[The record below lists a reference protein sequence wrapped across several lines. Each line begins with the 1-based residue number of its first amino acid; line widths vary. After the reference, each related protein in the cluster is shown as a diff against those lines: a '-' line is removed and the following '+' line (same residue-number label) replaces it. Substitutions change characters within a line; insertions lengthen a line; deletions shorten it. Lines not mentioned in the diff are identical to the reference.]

1 MNTKIKFGTNEEKYY
16 PEYMELVREFYPSV
30 IDCEDGEEIFLEL
43 FFDSEQLKVII
54 KSKLL
59 PENYY
64 EINQKIDISSNNLA
78 KIAQIKRISKVAL
91 YNVLKTVTNAS
102 LPYGSLTGIRP
113 TKLFHDLKDKG
124 LDAAK
129 VFEEDFRVSK
139 SKTALVAEIVE
150 NQSSVYLKKDKV
162 ADVFVNIP
170 ICPTR
175 CVYCSFISAELSK
188 VRKQVPLY
196 CELLRKEL
204 EDCKRLVDETGYEI
218 RSVYVGGGTP
228 TSIPDEDFR
237 SVLSLLDFGQ
247 VEFTVEAGRPD
258 TITENKLKIMDE
270 TGVTRISVNPQSF
283 NQSTLD
289 LIGRRHTVDDIYRAY
304 DAARKY
310 KFDVNTDLIAMLPGE
325 DFDAF
330 RHSVDCA
337 VALSPENLT
346 VHTLALKKGS
356 VLKVDG
362 YDNASDEE
370 AARMVDYARE
380 AAAKAGYCPY
390 YMYRQKYVSGNL
402 ENVGY
407 SKPGKYCIYNVDI
420 MEETTTII
428 ANGAGGISKKLD
440 IASNALERCANPKGL
455 DVYLARGEA
464 VSEKKRKF
472 FLGED

>member
-43 FFDSEQLKVII
+43 FFDVEQLKVII

-91 YNVLKTVTNAS
+91 YDVLKTVTNAS

-124 LDAAK
+124 HDAAK

-188 VRKQVPLY
+188 VKKLVPLY
-196 CELLRKEL
+196 CELLRKEIV
-204 EDCKRLVDETGYEI
+204 ESKRLVDEAGYEI

-228 TSIPDEDFR
+228 TSISDEDFR

-247 VEFTVEAGRPD
+247 SEFTVEAGRPD

-304 DAARKY
+304 EAARKY
-310 KFDVNTDLIAMLPGE
+310 KFDINTDLIAMLPGE
-325 DFDAF
+325 NFDAF

-356 VLKVDG
+356 VLKVGG

-380 AAAKAGYCPY
+380 AAAKAGYLPY

-440 IASNALERCANPKGL
+440 ITSNALERCANPKGL

-464 VSEKKRKF
+464 VSEKKRVF